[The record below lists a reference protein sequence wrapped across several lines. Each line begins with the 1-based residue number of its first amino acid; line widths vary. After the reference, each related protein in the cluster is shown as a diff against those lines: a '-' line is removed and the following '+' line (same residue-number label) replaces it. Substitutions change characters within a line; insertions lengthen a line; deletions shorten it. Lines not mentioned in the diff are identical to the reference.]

1 VSACAGLSSPAAERN
16 KGPILDVLR
25 SVLPESGRVLEIASG
40 SGQHAVHFAAQL
52 PGVIWQSS
60 DPDPTCRA
68 AAMERFAAA
77 DLPNLPAIVDLD
89 VHAWPWP
96 IASADAVVCINMIHI
111 APWSATE
118 ALFEGAGRVLH
129 CGGPLILYGPFRR
142 AGVATAASNEA
153 FDANLRRRDPRWG
166 LRQLESVVEL
176 AARHGVQLERV
187 SELPANNI
195 AVVFR
200 CV

>member
-1 VSACAGLSSPAAERN
+1 VSACTALSSPAAERN

-25 SVLPESGRVLEIASG
+25 PVLPESGRVLEIASG
-40 SGQHAVHFAAQL
+40 GGQHAVHFAAQL

-111 APWSATE
+111 APWSAAE

-129 CGGPLILYGPFRR
+129 RGGPLILYGPFRR